1 MVNYCR
7 QCKGFHEEGEFC
19 PKYKEQLKQHPEWF
33 NEMVQTITTSTIAFP
48 TVQRYGSAIKEY
60 LVAYSGI
67 DNETGQQLTRSLK
80 SISQQKINPD
90 YKYQN
95 TRQQAGFAAEI
106 QETARENAERA
117 INGDTNRT
125 VRTDDIGKVNDP
137 LYDLVEID
145 ATGNVISGSGVQM
158 KFVGA
163 TAEECWKKVTSP
175 KFQKYVDEN
184 VRIAVPSDYYD
195 KMIDAA
201 NNQIQSLENQLK
213 TLMDSGNLPKA
224 KLLKSRIEHCKKAK
238 DLLKK
243 SQVSSKE
250 AEYAAQH
257 PKKYTGKE
265 ILKNANEAGLEAAK
279 AGAIIGGGISIL
291 RNVVQLKNGDF
302 EADVAIK
309 NIAVDTARGAA
320 GGYIVGGGGAAL
332 KGVMQN
338 SSSEMARSLSKTTFP
353 SGTIALAYGIT
364 RSTITNFMK
373 YKNGAISKN
382 EMEKSISKDAIK
394 GGLVT
399 CSLAVIPFSKTAAG
413 VAATVGVAIYLD
425 AVCTNVL
432 EEVFG
437 EGFYEELLT
446 AEGCVLGATKNFGEM
461 LKEFESNVLET
472 QKNINKSNELLRK
485 FSSEKN
491 ALEENE
497 KKLFELSNLME
508 EL

>member
-1 MVNYCR
+1 
-7 QCKGFHEEGEFC
+7 
-19 PKYKEQLKQHPEWF
+19 L
-33 NEMVQTITTSTIAFP
+33 
-48 TVQRYGSAIKEY
+48 
-60 LVAYSGI
+60 
-67 DNETGQQLTRSLK
+67 
-80 SISQQKINPD
+80 
-90 YKYQN
+90 
-95 TRQQAGFAAEI
+95 
-106 QETARENAERA
+106 
-117 INGDTNRT
+117 
-125 VRTDDIGKVNDP
+125 
-137 LYDLVEID
+137 
-145 ATGNVISGSGVQM
+145 
-158 KFVGA
+158 
-163 TAEECWKKVTSP
+163 
-175 KFQKYVDEN
+175 
-184 VRIAVPSDYYD
+184 
-195 KMIDAA
+195 
-201 NNQIQSLENQLK
+201 SLEK
-213 TLMDSGNLPKA
+213 TW
-224 KLLKSRIEHCKKAK
+224 E
-238 DLLKK
+238 
-243 SQVSSKE
+243 
-250 AEYAAQH
+250 
-257 PKKYTGKE
+257 
-265 ILKNANEAGLEAAK
+265 
-279 AGAIIGGGISIL
+279 
-291 RNVVQLKNGDF
+291 
-302 EADVAIK
+302 VAIW
-309 NIAVDTARGAA
+309 NW
-320 GGYIVGGGGAAL
+320 L
-332 KGVMQN
+332 NEMQN